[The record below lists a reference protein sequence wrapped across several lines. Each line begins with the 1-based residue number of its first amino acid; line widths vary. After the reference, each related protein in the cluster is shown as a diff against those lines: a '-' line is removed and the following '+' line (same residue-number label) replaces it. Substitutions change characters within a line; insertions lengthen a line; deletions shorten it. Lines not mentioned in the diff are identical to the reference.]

1 MAMTTEPT
9 NASPPSPRIPPHVF
23 WPGLVIAFMAM
34 SVIAMTT
41 TMMLAVSDPS
51 FAVIDDYETKASTW
65 NDTAAQRHASA
76 ALGWTA
82 SIEFGK
88 DVDVYGERSVIIR
101 LNDRDGDPVTGA
113 AVHATLFHPARS
125 ANRLTATFEESD
137 PGAYVGRFTPRR
149 EGLWEVELTARRGDD
164 AFIDHQQQWLMDL
177 SRR

>member
-1 MAMTTEPT
+1 MNHEPA
-9 NASPPSPRIPPHVF
+9 NAPARSPRIPPHVF
-23 WPGLVIAFMAM
+23 WPSLVIAFMAM

-65 NDTAAQRHASA
+65 NETAAQREASA

-101 LNDRDGDPVTGA
+101 LHDRDGEPVTGA
-113 AVHATLFHPARS
+113 AMQATLFHPARS
-125 ANRLTATFEESD
+125 ANRLTATFEETD
-137 PGAYVGRFTPRR
+137 PGAYAGRFTPRR
-149 EGLWEVELTARRGDD
+149 EGLWEIELTARRGDD